1 MRAFAWVAA
10 AVLLA
15 GVHPMPVK
23 GQSIGFVEGGAA
35 YSIPVRSQKSAR
47 FAATQHQQFDFSCG
61 SAAVATLLTYHY
73 GQPTSEATAFE
84 QMFNDG
90 DAAKIRREGFSLLDI
105 KRFLAA
111 RGFEAD
117 GYELPLETLTQARV
131 PAIVLITDN
140 GYNHFVIVKGLRDGR
155 VLIGDPAAGTRLLS
169 RERFDS
175 LWSNRVLFVIR
186 NHEDLASFNTSDD
199 WRSVPLAPVAAN
211 VLRDSLTNIALP
223 RLGPGEF

>member
-1 MRAFAWVAA
+1 MLGSKLALAALIAASCAA
-10 AVLLA
+10 AQAQAPAV
-15 GVHPMPVK
+15 
-23 GQSIGFVEGGAA
+23 GFVEGGAS
-35 YSIPVRSQKSAR
+35 YSIPIRSQKAAR
-47 FAATQHQQFDFSCG
+47 FAATQRQQYDFSCG

-84 QMFNDG
+84 QMFNGG
-90 DAAKIRREGFSLLDI
+90 DADKIRREGFSLLDI

-117 GYELPLETLTQARV
+117 GYELPLETLVQARV

-169 RERFDS
+169 RERFDG

-186 NHEDLASFNTSDD
+186 NHEDLASFNTSAD
-199 WRSVPLAPVAAN
+199 WQGMPLAPVAAN
-211 VLRDSLTNIALP
+211 VLRDSLTNIVLP
-223 RLGPGEF
+223 RLGPGDF